1 MTFIPFHRLGA
12 LPKASRAVAFFGL
25 MSLAGWSSAWAGDAS
40 IRPPQLREVGIDQ
53 RLNEPVPLDLPFLDE
68 EGRTVRLGD
77 YFGKKPVVLSLIYFA
92 CPMLCTTAENGLLE
106 AVKQLRFDAGKEY
119 EILTISFDPNDKPMN
134 AKAKKS
140 VYVGLYGRPGG
151 AAGWHFLTGSQDSI
165 RRLTDAVGF
174 HYTYDESTRE
184 FAHATGIM
192 VITPGG
198 KISHYFYGIQYPAGD
213 LRLALVEASNNKIG
227 NPVDAVLLFCSH
239 YDPAI
244 GKYGFVISRVLQLA
258 GLVTILSIATL
269 MLVMFRAEHRAKAC
283 TTAGMASR
291 GNFLEVSK
299 R

>member
-1 MTFIPFHRLGA
+1 MQFAIDFCTHAQR
-12 LPKASRAVAFFGL
+12 RAVLTIAFLGL
-25 MSLAGWSSAWAGDAS
+25 VVLGIGGQSGLAGEATK
-40 IRPPQLREVGIDQ
+40 RPAQLLDVGIDQ
-53 RLNEPVPLDLPFLDE
+53 RLNEQVPLELSFRDE

-77 YFGKKPVVLSLIYFA
+77 FFGEKPVILSLVYFA

-106 AVKQLRFDAGKEY
+106 AVKQLKFDAGKEF
-119 EILTISFDPNDKPMN
+119 EILTVSFDPNDKPMN

-151 AAGWHFLTGSQDSI
+151 AEGWHFLTGDQESI
-165 RRLTDAVGF
+165 RSLTESVGF
-174 HYTYDESTRE
+174 HYTYDEASRE

-192 VITPGG
+192 VITPTGRT
-198 KISHYFYGIQYPAGD
+198 SHYFYGIQYPAGD

-258 GLVTILSIATL
+258 GLVTVLSIATL
-269 MLVMFRAEHRAKAC
+269 LLVMFWTERRARA
-283 TTAGMASR
+283 R
-291 GNFLEVSK
+291 LEQPL
-299 R
+299 